1 MDYTV
6 KSIVFPLRTVPFI
19 FALVFFLMK
28 LIVNNLYVQIIVGAI
43 ISYIFFSY
51 FYCILEFK
59 DRKLLISYPIGIHWL
74 VGKGKIDIPYIN
86 IKRIVFYSYSGS
98 GSIPQITII
107 SNQKKRFL
115 FWSCFKKYI
124 FISEDIRSEKER
136 EFIIFLNKEGL
147 NIDLK
152 LTDESLK
159 NEIMNG
165 GSEPKS
171 K

>member
-1 MDYTV
+1 MNYIV

-19 FALVFFLMK
+19 FALIFFLIK
-28 LIVNNLYVQIIVGAI
+28 LTLHNIYWQIIIGAI
-43 ISYIFFSY
+43 ISYIFLSY

-59 DRKLLISYPIGIHWL
+59 ERKLFITYPIKIHW
-74 VGKGKIDIPYIN
+74 VTGKNKIVIPYIN
-86 IKRIVFYSYSGS
+86 IQKIVFYSYTGS

-107 SNQKKRFL
+107 SNEKKRFL
-115 FWSCFKKYI
+115 FCSGFKKYV
-124 FISEDIRSEKER
+124 FISEDIRSKKER
-136 EFIIFLNKEGL
+136 EFILFLAKEGL

-152 LTDESLK
+152 LSNESLK

-165 GSEPKS
+165 ESEPKS